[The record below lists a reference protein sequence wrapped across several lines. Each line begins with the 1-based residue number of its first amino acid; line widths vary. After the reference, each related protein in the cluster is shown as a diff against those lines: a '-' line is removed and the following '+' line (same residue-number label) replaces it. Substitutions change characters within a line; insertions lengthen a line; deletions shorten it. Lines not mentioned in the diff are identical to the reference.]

1 MYSVW
6 GGGAVVRSGAYNKLQ
21 TEDLDAAWSPK
32 NKSEDDNEGDS
43 EEEDVEVESS
53 GSSTGTNIRN
63 TSRNRNPAKISGS
76 NSGSGGGGIELIR
89 TRNRSVSHSDDR
101 RINENTVDTINDRL
115 MIRINEQDSQYNFR
129 ARRHSDTSSSPSSS
143 SSSTSNL
150 ILLDEMAGDD
160 EIINIQ
166 QNVRIS
172 DDVLT
177 DSRGS
182 SSRGSSNGDMDR
194 MDRIDTVSYRD
205 KDRDRS
211 RIDNTTRT
219 LVHPDNIRSQSQS
232 HHDAR
237 TDGTDTGRSTYSGR
251 RRSSGGSCSNCNYCS
266 IMNYGV
272 ASKGDKTICAWVFTC
287 EGNACLHAFALV
299 FLFTHSI

>member
-1 MYSVW
+1 MKLIFSIRSLFSFLISIASELPMYSVW

-63 TSRNRNPAKISGS
+63 ISRNRGTVKSSGGSGS
-76 NSGSGGGGIELIR
+76 GIELIR

-115 MIRINEQDSQYNFR
+115 MIRIREDDSQYQFR

-150 ILLDEMAGDD
+150 IVLDEMAGDD

-166 QNVRIS
+166 HNVRIS
-172 DDVLT
+172 DDVNT
-177 DSRGS
+177 DSRGG
-182 SSRGSSNGDMDR
+182 SSRGSSNGDMER

-205 KDRDRS
+205 KNGNRTG
-211 RIDNTTRT
+211 NTTRT
-219 LVHPDNIRSQSQS
+219 LVHPDNIRTSKIY
-232 HHDAR
+232 HDAR
-237 TDGTDTGRSTYSGR
+237 TDGTDTGRSTYNGR
-251 RRSSGGSCSNCNYCS
+251 RRSSGGSSSNRNYCS

-272 ASKGDKTICAWVFTC
+272 ASKG
-287 EGNACLHAFALV
+287 
-299 FLFTHSI
+299 